1 MKTGNWR
8 KILLVIKSGIGYDVH
23 SLAKG
28 EKLIIGGVK
37 ISSPLGSVGHSDGDV
52 LLHAI
57 VDALLGAAKLGDIG
71 IHFTSSDERWKGKES
86 IYFLEHAALL
96 VREKGFEIDYV
107 DSTVIL
113 EKPKLADI
121 IPEMV
126 YKISYTLQIDEAA
139 VSIKATT
146 TDKMGF
152 IGRGEGVGAMA
163 IATISK

>member
-1 MKTGNWR
+1 M
-8 KILLVIKSGIGYDVH
+8 IKSGIGYDVH
-23 SLAKG
+23 SLAEG
-28 EKLIIGGVK
+28 EELIIGGVK
-37 ISSPLGSVGHSDGDV
+37 INSSWGSVGHSDGDV

-71 IHFTSSDERWKGKES
+71 MHFTSSDERWKGKES
-86 IYFLEHAALL
+86 IYFLDHAALL

-113 EKPKLADI
+113 EEPKLADI

-126 YKISYTLQIDEAA
+126 YKVSYTLQIDEAA

>member
-1 MKTGNWR
+1 M
-8 KILLVIKSGIGYDVH
+8 IKSGIGYDVH
-23 SLAKG
+23 SLSKG
-28 EKLIIGGVK
+28 EELIIGGVK
-37 ISSPLGSVGHSDGDV
+37 INSPLGAVGHSDGDV

-57 VDALLGAAKLGDIG
+57 VDALLGAANLAHIG
-71 IHFTSSDERWKGKES
+71 VNFASSDKRWKNKES
-86 IYFLEHAALL
+86 IYFLEHAAII
-96 VREKGFEIDYV
+96 VREQGFDIDYV
-107 DSTVIL
+107 DSTIIL
-113 EKPKLADI
+113 EAPKLADI

-126 YKISYTLQIDEAA
+126 YKVSDTLQIDKTE

>member
-1 MKTGNWR
+1 M
-8 KILLVIKSGIGYDVH
+8 IKSGIGYDVH
-23 SLAKG
+23 SLSKG
-28 EKLIIGGVK
+28 EELIIGGVK
-37 ISSPLGSVGHSDGDV
+37 INSPLGSVGHSDGDV

-71 IHFTSSDERWKGKES
+71 VHFSSSDERWKNKES
-86 IYFLEHAALL
+86 IYFLDHAAIL
-96 VREKGFEIDYV
+96 VREQGFDIDYV

-113 EKPKLADI
+113 EEPKLADL

-126 YKISYTLQIDEAA
+126 YKVSDTLQIDEAA

-152 IGRGEGVGAMA
+152 IGRGEGVAAMA

>member
-1 MKTGNWR
+1 M
-8 KILLVIKSGIGYDVH
+8 IKSGIGYDVH
-23 SLAKG
+23 SLTKG
-28 EKLIIGGVK
+28 EELIIGGVK
-37 ISSPLGSVGHSDGDV
+37 INSPLGSVGHSDGDV

-71 IHFTSSDERWKGKES
+71 MHFTSSDERWKGKES
-86 IYFLEHAALL
+86 IYFLKHVALL
-96 VREKGFEIDYV
+96 IRGQGYEIDYV

-113 EKPKLADI
+113 EEPKLADI

-126 YKISYTLQIDEAA
+126 YKVSYTLQIDEEA

-146 TDKMGF
+146 TDRMGF

>member
-1 MKTGNWR
+1 M
-8 KILLVIKSGIGYDVH
+8 IKSGIGYDVH
-23 SLAKG
+23 SLVKG
-28 EKLIIGGVK
+28 EELIIGGVK
-37 ISSPLGSVGHSDGDV
+37 IDSSWGSVGHSDGDV

-71 IHFTSSDERWKGKES
+71 MHFTSSDERWKGMES
-86 IYFLEHAALL
+86 THFLEQAALL
-96 VREKGFEIDYV
+96 VRGQGFEIDHV

-113 EKPKLADI
+113 EEPKLAEI
-121 IPEMV
+121 IPQMV
-126 YKISYTLQIDEAA
+126 YKVSYTLKIDETA

>member
-1 MKTGNWR
+1 M
-8 KILLVIKSGIGYDVH
+8 IKSGIGYDVH
-23 SLAKG
+23 SLAEG
-28 EKLIIGGVK
+28 EELIIGGVK
-37 ISSPLGSVGHSDGDV
+37 INSPWGSVGHSDGDV

-71 IHFTSSDERWKGKES
+71 MHFTSSDERWKGKES
-86 IYFLEHAALL
+86 IYFLDHAALL
-96 VREKGFEIDYV
+96 VREQGFEIDYV

-113 EKPKLADI
+113 EEPKLADI

-126 YKISYTLQIDEAA
+126 YKVSYTLQIDEAA

-152 IGRGEGVGAMA
+152 IGRGEGIGAMA

>member
-1 MKTGNWR
+1 M
-8 KILLVIKSGIGYDVH
+8 IKSGIGYDVH
-23 SLAKG
+23 SLAK
-28 EKLIIGGVK
+28 EKELIIGSVK
-37 ISSPLGSVGHSDGDV
+37 INSPEGSIGYSDGDV

-71 IHFTSSDERWKGKES
+71 MHFTSSDERWKNKES

-96 VREKGFEIDYV
+96 VREQGFEIDYV

-113 EKPKLADI
+113 EEPKLADI

-126 YKISYTLQIDEAA
+126 YKVSYTLQLDEAA